1 MMMKYVCLLIAVWPG
16 SLAAQKFISETSS
29 VTFFSKATIEDISA
43 KNEKAMAMLD
53 TGTGDIACSIPVKE
67 FTFEKSLMQ
76 EHFNEK
82 YMETEKFPKAS
93 FQGKVSG
100 FTAGATGSQPVRA
113 AGKLTL
119 HGVTRDVDV
128 PGTLEVRGDRI
139 VIHAQFIV
147 TLEEYNVKRPQV
159 LWKNIAEA
167 VEVTLDFTLKPYE
180 K

>member
-1 MMMKYVCLLIAVWPG
+1 MKKIIWFLITLMPG
-16 SLAAQKFISETSS
+16 LVVAQKFISETSS
-29 VTFFSKATIEDISA
+29 VSFYSKATIEDIA
-43 KNEKAMAMLD
+43 ARNEKSMSMYDA
-53 TGTGDIACSIPVKE
+53 GTGDIAFSVPVKD
-67 FTFEKSLMQ
+67 FVFEKSLMQ

-82 YMETEKFPKAS
+82 YMETEKYPKAT
-93 FQGKVSG
+93 FQGNIKG
-100 FTAGATGSQPVRA
+100 YAAGVAGPQPVRA

-128 PGTLEVRGDRI
+128 PGTLEMKNDRI
-139 VIHAQFIV
+139 LLNAKFVV
-147 TLEEYNVKRPQV
+147 RLDDYKVKRPQV